1 MAIVRSV
8 PLRHRFQES
17 AMSTCLVRHRGHTLG
32 AVLLPV
38 LVLLAPAAHAQKL
51 SPGLWETAMTLSV
64 AGADAQAGLAR
75 MQEQMAKMPP
85 AQRKLMEDMLAKRG
99 VAIGGNGSD
108 GSKTTIRHCITPEQ
122 AARHQ
127 VPSDPNGRCTNE
139 QLSRSGSTTR
149 FKFTCTNP
157 PSSGVGEV
165 TLISDKAYT
174 MKMAVD
180 SMAGGKARHMDMNQ
194 TGTWVGA
201 DCGKLQTQK

>member
-1 MAIVRSV
+1 M
-8 PLRHRFQES
+8 S
-17 AMSTCLVRHRGHTLG
+17 AFCVRHPRHTLG
-32 AVLLPV
+32 AAL
-38 LVLLAPAAHAQKL
+38 LLALVVVAPGAHAQKL
-51 SPGLWETAMTLSV
+51 SPGLWETAMTISA

-85 AQRKLMEDMLAKRG
+85 AQRKMMEDMLAKRG
-99 VAIGGNGSD
+99 VALGSD

-122 AARHQ
+122 AARNQ

-139 QLSRSGSTTR
+139 QLSRSGGTTR

-165 TLISDKAYT
+165 TLVSDKAYT

-180 SMAGGKARHMDMNQ
+180 SMADGKQRHMDMNQ

-201 DCGKLQTQK
+201 DCGKLQTSK